1 MREGYSADIGG
12 FGLKFGLQKRIAKI
26 SSNFDVVGEGL
37 LGFALDYGDVMNDY
51 YGEVDETVYLYDAGL
66 RLAALGRFNFSMFF
80 VDAGYQ
86 IGYDFAGFI
95 SGGAYRLSYNCYY
108 DGCSEQT
115 SGLVMSI
122 PVDFGVKLGSK
133 VLGARFAYDVMH
145 PFSEYDASA
154 YAFSFYV
161 GL

>member
-1 MREGYSADIGG
+1 MTFTVNEAEVSTGADAPQVAASADSTAAPDGVENGQKADDNNHGKSTHFILDFDLTSVSFSDMKERYSADIGG

-37 LGFALDYGDVMNDY
+37 LGFALDYGDVM
-51 YGEVDETVYLYDAGL
+51 
-66 RLAALGRFNFSMFF
+66 
-80 VDAGYQ
+80 
-86 IGYDFAGFI
+86 
-95 SGGAYRLSYNCYY
+95 
-108 DGCSEQT
+108 
-115 SGLVMSI
+115 
-122 PVDFGVKLGSK
+122 
-133 VLGARFAYDVMH
+133 H